1 MAGFDLQGK
10 TFVAGHRG
18 LVGGAVVRALS
29 RLGAA
34 DPIVRR
40 RDELDLTD
48 QLSVDRFF
56 ADVRPEYVFLCA
68 ARVGGIKANASFP
81 AEFLRDNLAIQVN
94 VIHAAWKYGVRKLL
108 FLGSSCIYPK
118 LAPQPIS
125 EHALLTG
132 RLEPT
137 NEAYAIAKIAGLAMC
152 QAYRRQHGFDAIVPM
167 PTNLYGPGDNY
178 DSDSSHVVAALI
190 RRFVAAARSG
200 EPEVVVWGSGK
211 PLREFLFVDD
221 LAEALIFL
229 MQQYSSDEPVNIG
242 TGQELSIHDLALLIA
257 EICGYR
263 GTITFDRSHPDG
275 TPRKRLDTSR
285 LTAMGWTAPTDLET
299 GLRRTVAAYQQS
311 IV

>member
-1 MAGFDLQGK
+1 
-10 TFVAGHRG
+10 
-18 LVGGAVVRALS
+18 VV
-29 RLGAA
+29 
-34 DPIVRR
+34 P
-40 RDELDLTD
+40 
-48 QLSVDRFF
+48 
-56 ADVRPEYVFLCA
+56 
-68 ARVGGIKANASFP
+68 
-81 AEFLRDNLAIQVN
+81 
-94 VIHAAWKYGVRKLL
+94 
-108 FLGSSCIYPK
+108 
-118 LAPQPIS
+118 
-125 EHALLTG
+125 
-132 RLEPT
+132 
-137 NEAYAIAKIAGLAMC
+137 
-152 QAYRRQHGFDAIVPM
+152 
-167 PTNLYGPGDNY
+167 
-178 DSDSSHVVAALI
+178 ALI